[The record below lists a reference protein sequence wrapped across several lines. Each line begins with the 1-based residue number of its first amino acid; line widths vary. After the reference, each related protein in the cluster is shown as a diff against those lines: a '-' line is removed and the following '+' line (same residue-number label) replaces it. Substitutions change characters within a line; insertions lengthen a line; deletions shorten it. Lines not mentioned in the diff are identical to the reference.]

1 LEDFFFCSFSQSFG
15 PAEKKKFKKL
25 GLLFEMEEKVR
36 GCLQMPNSTAEAGA
50 ERDSNESKVMSLRE
64 EEEMRRLRFGGK
76 EDWAVVMMMV
86 VDEKE
91 LRAQTVAV
99 NGIVS

>member
-1 LEDFFFCSFSQSFG
+1 
-15 PAEKKKFKKL
+15 
-25 GLLFEMEEKVR
+25 MEEKVR

-76 EDWAVVMMMV
+76 EDCAVMTV

-99 NGIVS
+99 NGIVG

>member
-1 LEDFFFCSFSQSFG
+1 
-15 PAEKKKFKKL
+15 
-25 GLLFEMEEKVR
+25 
-36 GCLQMPNSTAEAGA
+36 MPNSMAEAGA

-76 EDWAVVMMMV
+76 EDWAVMMV
-86 VDEKE
+86 VVNEKE